1 MLSPIAF
8 RRYLRRRQTAS
19 ERLLWHLLRDRRLA
33 GFKFRRQHPIGDF
46 VVDFVSLPARVVIEA
61 DGWTHAGRER
71 LDAQR
76 DRVLG
81 DLGYRVLRVPGFQVT
96 TNPEAVLRMILDA
109 LRETAP

>member
-33 GFKFRRQHPIGDF
+33 GFRFRRQHPIGDF
-46 VVDFVSLPARVVIEA
+46 VVDFVSLPLRLVIEV
-61 DGWTHAGRER
+61 DGWTHQGRER
-71 LDAQR
+71 QDAAR

-81 DLGYRVLRVPGFQVT
+81 ELGFRVLRVPGFQVT
-96 TNPEAVLRMILDA
+96 TNPDAVVRIILDA
-109 LRETAP
+109 LDETAP